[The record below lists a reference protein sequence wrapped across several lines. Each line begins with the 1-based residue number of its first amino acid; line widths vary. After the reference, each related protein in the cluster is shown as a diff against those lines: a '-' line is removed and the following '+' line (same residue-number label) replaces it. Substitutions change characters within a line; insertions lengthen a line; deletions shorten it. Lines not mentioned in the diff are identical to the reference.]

1 MTSKGKTLDLLQIE
15 QMNSKVARCLYLFKN
30 KGNHFLGT
38 DFAKATGI
46 GDLPELLLTKSPGIF
61 SGEEKKIYGFYLS
74 EDEFRVKPGY
84 NRFFAICPV
93 LHMESTMDFIKD
105 HFSYEEEGIKV
116 IKYGFYPQ
124 EVASL
129 SQSLELETYYQQNR
143 LLKTGKQYVVDKV
156 SSLDVYRPFKPLV
169 LEEYQMNDDRFIRY
183 HVNPSTLQVTLSNG
197 KNYHLHDVAWFKVS
211 PVTWLIDPNTST
223 IISQKSLLSGIQYN
237 LHDDD
242 VYSHSFQYTIMYQF
256 LNTYLVHDLFDE
268 VELDKNNNT
277 LPNGNKIDRDLTF
290 IKERLNLL
298 KPFVLGHEDSLE
310 SIMERVSHVQATLQS
325 EGYQKVKKG

>member
-1 MTSKGKTLDLLQIE
+1 MTSKGKMVDLPELDQIDWRYL
-15 QMNSKVARCLYLFKN
+15 SKNRENC
-30 KGNHFLGT
+30 FLGT
-38 DFAKATGI
+38 DFAKATGV
-46 GDLPELLLTKSPGIF
+46 GDLPELLLTKSIF
-61 SGEEKKIYGFYLS
+61 SSEDKKMYGFFLS
-74 EDEFRVKPGY
+74 EDELRVRPGY
-84 NRFFAICPV
+84 KRSFAICPV

-105 HFSYEEEGIKV
+105 HLSYEEEGIKV
-116 IKYGFYPQ
+116 IEYGFYPQ

-156 SSLDVYRPFKPLV
+156 SSLDEYRPFEPLV
-169 LEEYQMNDDRFIRY
+169 LEEYQMNDERFVRY

-197 KNYHLHDVAWFKVS
+197 KNYRFHDVAWFKVS

-242 VYSHSFQYTIMYQF
+242 VYSPMMDQF

-277 LPNGNKIDRDLTF
+277 LPRGNTIDRDLTF

-310 SIMERVSHVQATLQS
+310 SIIERVSHVQATLQS
-325 EGYQKVKKG
+325 EGYQKVKRG